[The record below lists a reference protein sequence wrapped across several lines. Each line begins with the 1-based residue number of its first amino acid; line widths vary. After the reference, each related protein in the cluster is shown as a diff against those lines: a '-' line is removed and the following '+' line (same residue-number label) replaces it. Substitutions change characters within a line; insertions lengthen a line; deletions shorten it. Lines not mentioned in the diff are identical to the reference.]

1 MYFKDRVDAGNQLA
15 EKLIIERPENT
26 VILALPRGGIPL
38 GIEISKKYSL
48 PFDVIHAKKLVHP
61 LQTEFAIGAVAE
73 KGDPI
78 LNNEVAVEQKWIDQE
93 ITRVRE
99 EINRRRKLYDD
110 FFNQKVL
117 EGKDIIIVDDGIATG
132 MTMFAAIE
140 AVKNQNPRKIII
152 AVPIIPKG
160 TYHRLKTL
168 VDQIAYVEIPIQFL
182 GAVGA
187 YYQQF
192 PQVSDKEIQTMIK
205 QLKN

>member
-1 MYFKDRVDAGNQLA
+1 
-15 EKLIIERPENT
+15 
-26 VILALPRGGIPL
+26 
-38 GIEISKKYSL
+38 
-48 PFDVIHAKKLVHP
+48 
-61 LQTEFAIGAVAE
+61 
-73 KGDPI
+73 
-78 LNNEVAVEQKWIDQE
+78 
-93 ITRVRE
+93 
-99 EINRRRKLYDD
+99 
-110 FFNQKVL
+110 
-117 EGKDIIIVDDGIATG
+117 
-132 MTMFAAIE
+132 MFAAIE

-205 QLKN
+205 QLEN